1 MKHLLNFYPIESF
14 CENGGY
20 VDVLKKLFEDKD
32 RVTWWP
38 GIGQY
43 NPQIDRGDIIVCE
56 EKNMKKEIYILKYI
70 FIMRIF

>member
-38 GIGQY
+38 GIM
-43 NPQIDRGDIIVCE
+43 IINND
-56 EKNMKKEIYILKYI
+56 EKYVYSHFYFRKNKSKD
-70 FIMRIF
+70 